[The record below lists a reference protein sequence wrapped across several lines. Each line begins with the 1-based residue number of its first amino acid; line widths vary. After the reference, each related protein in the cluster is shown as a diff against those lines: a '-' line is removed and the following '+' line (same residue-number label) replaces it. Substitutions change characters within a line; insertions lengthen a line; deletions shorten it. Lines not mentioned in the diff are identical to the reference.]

1 MKKVDPDELIAT
13 LREEPPK
20 HRPLA
25 VHDGTTNHRV
35 YGGRY
40 QAAMEIPKFKL
51 PDTGTSG
58 HSIYQLIKDEL
69 DLDGRPNLNLAS
81 FVNTFMDPYA
91 DKLMAEN
98 IGKNLA
104 DADEYPVV
112 QAIHA
117 RCISML
123 GNLWNIP
130 KGETAIG
137 TATTGSSEAI
147 HLGGLA
153 MKRIWQN
160 NRREKGMSTE
170 NPNIIMGNNCQ
181 VALEKFARYFDVEA
195 RILPVCAESNWC
207 LNPSLIRDNIDEN
220 TIGVFVIMGS
230 TYTGHYEPV
239 QTISEILDKYEEET
253 GYSIPIHVDGASGA
267 MVAPFT
273 NATNGLW
280 DFRLPRV
287 HSISTSG
294 HKFGLVYPGLGWQ
307 IWRSEKWLPKDLIFE
322 LHYLGGTEQTF
333 TLNFSRPSAQVIAQY
348 FNFLSLGR
356 DGYESIM
363 HNALC
368 NARLLS
374 KTLEASGWYTCESGI
389 HKKCGTW
396 EQLKEKTIGKK
407 DEAATLYQ
415 PGLPVVAFRFSDAFK
430 SEFPHIKQQSVS
442 TLLRVKG
449 YIIPSRLRPPPNGQD
464 IEILRVVVRE
474 SMSADLLNML
484 IADTLSTT
492 ETLINSDS
500 RDLECFTRP
509 QAPRIEKSVTS
520 LGNTKW
526 LEKGKDLLEKWE
538 KEMAK
543 KGKRKDKKEGVFNSI
558 C

>member
-1 MKKVDPDELIAT
+1 MSLAKHIDPDELIAS
-13 LREEPPK
+13 LREDPPK

-25 VHDGTTNHRV
+25 GHDGTASHRV

-40 QAAMEIPKFKL
+40 QAALEIPKFRL
-51 PDTGTSG
+51 PDAGTNS
-58 HSIYQLIKDEL
+58 HSIYQLIHDEL

-104 DADEYPVV
+104 DADEYPIV

-117 RCISML
+117 RCISIL
-123 GNLWNIP
+123 GNLWNVP

-160 NRREKGMSTE
+160 NRREKGKT
-170 NPNIIMGNNCQ
+170 
-181 VALEKFARYFDVEA
+181 
-195 RILPVCAESNWC
+195 
-207 LNPSLIRDNIDEN
+207 
-220 TIGVFVIMGS
+220 
-230 TYTGHYEPV
+230 
-239 QTISEILDKYEEET
+239 
-253 GYSIPIHVDGASGA
+253 
-267 MVAPFT
+267 PFT

-307 IWRSEKWLPKDLIFE
+307 IWRSEKWLPKELIFE

-348 FNFLSLGR
+348 YNFLSLGR
-356 DGYESIM
+356 DGYTSIM
-363 HNALC
+363 HNSLR

-374 KTLEASGWYTCESGI
+374 KTLEASGWFTCVSGI

-396 EQLKEKTIGKK
+396 EKLKEKTVGGS

-430 SEFPHIKQQSVS
+430 SEFPHVKQQSINYA
-442 TLLRVKG
+442 L
-449 YIIPSRLRPPPNGQD
+449 PPNGQD

-474 SMSADLLNML
+474 SMSADLLDML
-484 IADTLSTT
+484 IADILSTT
-492 ETLINSDS
+492 ETLISSDS
-500 RDLECFTRP
+500 RDVECFARP
-509 QAPRIEKSVTS
+509 QAPRIEKDVTS
-520 LGNTKW
+520 LGRNKW
-526 LEKGKDLLEKWE
+526 LEKGKDWLEKWE
-538 KEMAK
+538 KEMVK
-543 KGKRKDKKEGVFNSI
+543 KGKEKDKKKEGVFNST